1 MKNKLWA
8 VAGIAGALAFTGCG
22 GSTDTPSDTPTSG
35 KINISVDESFQPIIE
50 SQVSTYEGIYDRA
63 DITAAYKSEGE
74 VVKDLLNDS
83 TRVAI
88 LSRDLTESE
97 KAHFEKK
104 KLVPRVTKIAIDAIA
119 IIVNRNNPDSLFTL
133 DELKSIFDGKTKTW
147 KQLNSDTKLKD
158 ITIVFDNNNSGT
170 ARYVKDSL
178 IATHQLPQNTFAA
191 ESHKGLIDYV
201 EQNENAMGVIGVN
214 WISDIDDSVAVGFQ
228 KRIKVVG
235 ISAEALPRTTESYYQ
250 PYQAY
255 IAQGVYPLR
264 RYLYIINTTGR
275 SGLGTGFVSFVAGDK
290 GQRIILKSGLVPATS
305 PVRVVGIQ

>member
-1 MKNKLWA
+1 MKNKIWA
-8 VAGIAGALAFTGCG
+8 AILAAGTIALTSCG
-22 GSTDTPSDTPTSG
+22 NSSDAPSDTPTSG

-50 SQVSTYEGIYDRA
+50 TQVSTYEGIYKRA

-74 VVKDLLNDS
+74 VIKDMLNDS
-83 TRVAI
+83 TRIGI
-88 LSRDLTESE
+88 LSRALTEEE
-97 KAHFEKK
+97 KAVFEKK
-104 KLVPRVTKIAIDAIA
+104 KLIPRETKFAIDAIA

-133 DELKSIFDGKTKTW
+133 DELKSIFNGNTKSW
-147 KQLNSDTKLKD
+147 KQLNSDSKLKD

-170 ARYVKDSL
+170 ARYVTDSL
-178 IATHQLPQNTFAA
+178 ISNHKLPQNTFAA
-191 ESHKGLIDYV
+191 ESHKALIDYV
-201 EQNENAMGVIGVN
+201 EKNENAMGVIGVN
-214 WISDIDDSVAVGFQ
+214 WISDFDDSTVVGFQ

-235 ISAEALPRTTESYYQ
+235 VSAEAVPRTTESYYQ

-255 IAQGVYPLR
+255 IAQGTYPLR

-290 GQRIILKSGLVPATS
+290 GQRIILKSGLVPATT